1 MSRMSEISLEIQ
13 MMLGERVPL
22 ATIAKT
28 LGVPLDWV
36 VAEVTANEREQR
48 EYEDPSYYSST

>member
-13 MMLGERVPL
+13 VMLDECIEP
-22 ATIAKT
+22 AIIAKT

-36 VAEVTANEREQR
+36 LSEVVDNEREQR
-48 EYEDPSYYSST
+48 EYEDPSYYSSN

>member
-1 MSRMSEISLEIQ
+1 MSEISFEIQ
-13 MMLGERVPL
+13 VMLDECIEP

-28 LGVPLDWV
+28 LGVPVAWV
-36 VAEVTANEREQR
+36 VAEQTANEREQR

>member
-1 MSRMSEISLEIQ
+1 MSKMSGISLEIQ
-13 MMLGERVPL
+13 MMLDECIEP

-36 VAEVTANEREQR
+36 VAEVIANEREQR
-48 EYEDPSYYSST
+48 EYEDPSYYSAN

>member
-13 MMLGERVPL
+13 VMLDECIEP

-28 LGVPLDWV
+28 LGVPVAWV
-36 VAEVTANEREQR
+36 VAEQTANEREQR

>member
-13 MMLGERVPL
+13 VMLDECSAP

-36 VAEVTANEREQR
+36 VAEVIANEREQR
-48 EYEDPSYYSST
+48 EYEDPSYYSSN

>member
-13 MMLGERVPL
+13 VMLDECIEP

-36 VAEVTANEREQR
+36 VAEQTANEREQR

>member
-13 MMLGERVPL
+13 MLLDEGAPL

-28 LGVPLDWV
+28 LGVPVAVV

-48 EYEDPSYYSST
+48 EYEDPSYYSAN

>member
-13 MMLGERVPL
+13 VMLDECIEP

-28 LGVPLDWV
+28 LGVPVAWV
-36 VAEVTANEREQR
+36 VAEQTANEREQR
-48 EYEDPSYYSST
+48 EYEDASYYSST